1 MNVKKVLTF
10 LCAGLLSLS
19 LGACGGG
26 ETPGPADSGT
36 ESSTSAPVPE
46 SADSGKSMTFV
57 LARRDEWLA
66 TLVDSAA
73 SAAAELG
80 VDLKIVDCQYD
91 NAKAIQYTKAAR
103 DAGEQVAIL
112 NLTDVNQAAPM
123 IEAAGDM
130 KIVLINTPPD
140 DMNRLNENVVFVG
153 SDEATAG
160 QFQGE
165 ALAAYFKA
173 QQPDAEHISVRYL
186 LFNGI
191 LGQPSTNQR
200 TASAIQALQENGVAA
215 AEAADPMPA
224 DYDRAK
230 AMNMMEARLAEKT
243 EYDCVISNNDAMAL
257 GVIDALE
264 NAGLDPAEKPIVGI
278 DCTAEGAEAV
288 AEGKLL
294 MTVYQNAEGQGRSA
308 VQAALNL
315 LEGRPMHEGTG
326 YEVDASNPYA
336 LYVPF
341 EPVDASNVEQYR

>member
-1 MNVKKVLTF
+1 MNGKKILTL

-19 LGACGGG
+19 LSACGGG
-26 ETPGPADSGT
+26 PAAT
-36 ESSTSAPVPE
+36 VPESSTPAPDE
-46 SADSGKSMTFV
+46 SGAPAVTFV
-57 LARRDEWLA
+57 LARRDEWLS

-80 VDLKIVDCQYD
+80 VDLKIVDCQFD
-91 NAKAIQYTKAAR
+91 DAKAIQYTQDAR
-103 DAGEQVAIL
+103 DAGEQVVIL

-130 KIVLINTPPD
+130 KIVLVNTPPD
-140 DMNRLNENVVFVG
+140 DMSRLNENVVFVG
-153 SDEATAG
+153 SDETTAG
-160 QFQGE
+160 RFQGE

-173 QQPDAEHISVRYL
+173 QQPDAERISVKYL

-191 LGQPSTNQR
+191 LGQLSTNQR
-200 TASAIQALQENGVAA
+200 TASAIQALQENGVDAT
-215 AEAADPMPA
+215 EAADPMPA
-224 DYDRAK
+224 DFDRAK

-264 NAGLDPAEKPIVGI
+264 NAGLDPTEKPIVGI
-278 DCTAEGAEAV
+278 DCTASGAEAV
-288 AEGKLL
+288 AEGKML
-294 MTVYQNAEGQGRSA
+294 MTVYQNAGGQGRSA

-315 LEGRPMHEGTG
+315 LEGRPMDEGTG

-341 EPVDASNVEQYR
+341 EPVDADNVEQYR